1 MIPYLD
7 IETSPNLAH
16 VWGLWQQNVSL
27 AQLQE
32 SSYMMCFAAK
42 WEGEEDTQFYSV
54 RNPGMIAAAW
64 RLLDEADVVV
74 HYNGKKFDI
83 PILSQEIMLDGL
95 APPSPFKQV
104 DLCAAVKK
112 AFRFP
117 SNKLDYVS
125 QRLGLGAKVK
135 HAGHELWVKCLAGD
149 DEAWAEMETY
159 NRQDVVLLPK
169 LYHRILPWIPNHP
182 NALLYYSEPVE
193 GCTKCG
199 SVFVQKRGTISLLT
213 GPYQRYCCNRC
224 GGWSRGTKRLDSVE
238 MSGVLL

>member
-1 MIPYLD
+1 VKILYID

-27 AQLQE
+27 AQLRE
-32 SSYMMCFAAK
+32 SSYMMCFSAM
-42 WEGEEDTQFYSV
+42 WEGDTDTQFYSV
-54 RNPGMIAAAW
+54 RQPGMIGAAW

-117 SNKLDYVS
+117 SNKLDYVL
-125 QRLGLGAKVK
+125 QRLGIGEKVK
-135 HAGHELWVKCLAGD
+135 HAGHELWVGCLAGD
-149 DEAWAEMETY
+149 EEAWAKMEEY
-159 NRQDVVLLPK
+159 NRGDVAPLRT

-182 NALLYYSEPVE
+182 NALLFSGEPE

-199 SVFVQKRGTISLLT
+199 SVDVQRRGTLQLLT
-213 GPYQRYCCNRC
+213 GTYQRYCCIRC

-238 MSGVLL
+238 TSGVLL